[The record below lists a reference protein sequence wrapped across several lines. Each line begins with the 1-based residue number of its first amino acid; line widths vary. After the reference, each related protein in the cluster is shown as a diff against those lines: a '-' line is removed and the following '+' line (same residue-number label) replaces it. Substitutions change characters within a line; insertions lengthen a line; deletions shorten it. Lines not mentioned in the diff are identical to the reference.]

1 MKKVCVIGHFGFSK
15 NLLNGQTI
23 KTRIVTTELERQL
36 GVEQVMK
43 IDTHGGIKVLPK
55 IIIQMIKV
63 FKICENIVILPAH
76 NGIKIFVP
84 LCIIFNIVFHRRL
97 HYVVIGGWINDFLS
111 KHKVLSNMLKKF
123 SGIYVETVA
132 MKNSLLLKDLKNI
145 YVMPN
150 FKELRILSE
159 EELVYSREEPLPLC
173 TFSRVMKEKGVEEA
187 INAVIYVNKIHQRIV
202 YTLDIYGQI
211 DNKQKEWFDQLKSRF
226 PDFVR
231 YRGLVPYDESV
242 VYLKSYYALLF
253 PTYYEGEGFAG
264 TLLDAM
270 AAGIPAI
277 CSNWKY
283 NSEIITPGK
292 TGVLVKAKSQD
303 ALNQALFDVMDCKLN
318 MMKVECIK
326 ESQRYAPKKVIQVLM
341 CNL

>member
-187 INAVIYVNKIHQRIV
+187 VNAVIYVNKIHQRIV

-226 PDFVR
+226 Q
-231 YRGLVPYDESV
+231 
-242 VYLKSYYALLF
+242 
-253 PTYYEGEGFAG
+253 
-264 TLLDAM
+264 TL
-270 AAGIPAI
+270 
-277 CSNWKY
+277 
-283 NSEIITPGK
+283 
-292 TGVLVKAKSQD
+292 
-303 ALNQALFDVMDCKLN
+303 
-318 MMKVECIK
+318 
-326 ESQRYAPKKVIQVLM
+326 
-341 CNL
+341 